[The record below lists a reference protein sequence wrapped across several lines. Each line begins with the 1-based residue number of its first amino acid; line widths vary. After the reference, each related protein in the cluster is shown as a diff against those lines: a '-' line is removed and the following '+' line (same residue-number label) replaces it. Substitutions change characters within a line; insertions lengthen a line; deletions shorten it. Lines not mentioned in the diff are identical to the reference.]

1 MAPSDANTTGP
12 SGDVIGPRSS
22 GTGANRL
29 LAVFGLLLLLDFLLV
44 AVMLATD
51 KNLQTN
57 FGQASP
63 YYSHWYGALLMGVVD
78 LLAGLALLANST
90 SMPMPRMTPRLRM
103 MLARA
108 GLAWTIL
115 VIVASVGIVATY
127 QQVGFQSAGDFAHYL
142 FDSPPV
148 SGGTTYIPW
157 LYDALLAM
165 YVVTAIVGVLAVVR
179 TRAGPSGSTG
189 GGASA

>member
-1 MAPSDANTTGP
+1 MAPPDGTATAPGPQGVGPGASVTTA
-12 SGDVIGPRSS
+12 D
-22 GTGANRL
+22 RL

-51 KNLQTN
+51 KNLQTD
-57 FGQASP
+57 FGNVSP
-63 YYSHWYGALLMGVVD
+63 YYSHWYGALAMGVVD
-78 LLAGLALLANST
+78 LLAGLVLLANST
-90 SMPMPRMTPRLRM
+90 SRPMPRMTPRTRT

-115 VIVASVGIVATY
+115 VILASVGIVETY

-142 FDSPPV
+142 FDSPSV
-148 SGGTTYIPW
+148 SGNGNYIPW

-165 YVVTAIVGVLAVVR
+165 YIVTAIVGVFASIR
-179 TRAGPSGSTG
+179 NRATSS
-189 GGASA
+189 GASSPG

>member
-1 MAPSDANTTGP
+1 MAPPEGNANGP
-12 SGDVIGPRSS
+12 SGEGVGPGSTETRP
-22 GTGANRL
+22 NRL
-29 LAVFGLLLLLDFLLV
+29 LAAFGLLLLLDFLLV

-57 FGQASP
+57 FGTVSP
-63 YYSHWYGALLMGVVD
+63 YYSHWYGALAMGVVD
-78 LLAGLALLANST
+78 LLAGLVLLANST
-90 SMPMPRMTPRLRM
+90 TMPMPRMTPRLRM

-142 FDSPPV
+142 FDSPSV
-148 SGGTTYIPW
+148 SGGSTYIPW

-165 YVVTAIVGVLAVVR
+165 YFVTAIVGVLAVVR
-179 TRAGPSGSTG
+179 TRATPGGSTG
-189 GGASA
+189 GGSPA